1 MDTGIAEKNTID
13 SIRYFKMKQSN
24 NETQIF
30 AEQLRQALN
39 DHSLVSI
46 ADVKGNIIYANAKF
60 CEVSGY
66 SLAELMGAN
75 HRILKSDVHDEG
87 FFKHIWKTIASGQT
101 WHGEICNK
109 AKDGQPYWVQSTI
122 VPFLN
127 KATGKPEQYVSIRT
141 EITQQ
146 KELQEKMDQLFL
158 EAMAANEAK
167 SSFLTNISHE
177 LRTPLN
183 HIIGFSEIL
192 EMSTSD
198 TDLLENVE
206 YIKEA
211 GHDLLDKISNVLELV
226 GKNNRAQKPR
236 EMINIVKL
244 VNTEFIDNF
253 KTLAQKSKRKF
264 TKAVPDHDIYIVA
277 DSMDLITAFRKIA
290 ENAIQFSTEED
301 IVGMSISADD
311 ETVTIA
317 IFDTGPGLPEHILSS
332 SLEPFTIGEKVT
344 TKTNCGMGLGL
355 PIAKKLCLQNGGK
368 IELEADKDIGTKIH
382 FHFPIA
388 LSDCQ
393 LSTNS
398 RYDGEKVC
406 CSSV

>member
-1 MDTGIAEKNTID
+1 MEDNTQT
-13 SIRYFKMKQSN
+13 RLWPKMKKRIDN
-24 NETQIF
+24 DQIF
-30 AEQLRQALN
+30 TEQLSEVLN

-46 ADVKGNIIYANAKF
+46 SDVKGNITYANAMF

-66 SLAELMGAN
+66 TLAELMGAN

-101 WHGEICNK
+101 WKGEICNK

-141 EITQQ
+141 EITHQ
-146 KELQEKMDQLFL
+146 KKLQEKMDQLFL

-183 HIIGFSEIL
+183 HIIGFSDVL
-192 EMSTSD
+192 KMSTTD
-198 TDLLENVE
+198 PDLLENVE

-226 GKNNRAQKPR
+226 DHCNPVRKKPDV
-236 EMINIVKL
+236 INIVKL
-244 VNTEFIDNF
+244 VSAEFIGSF
-253 KTLAQKSKRKF
+253 RSLAYKSKRKF
-264 TKAVPDHDIYIVA
+264 TKTIPDHEIYIVA
-277 DSMDLITAFRKIA
+277 DSMDLLIAFRKIA
-290 ENAIQFSTEED
+290 KNAIQFSTEED
-301 IVGMSISADD
+301 IVGVSISADND
-311 ETVTIA
+311 TVTIA

-332 SLEPFTIGEKVT
+332 QLEPFTIGEKVT

-368 IELEADKDIGTKIH
+368 IELEADKDIGTKIY

-388 LSDCQ
+388 LQ
-393 LSTNS
+393 
-398 RYDGEKVC
+398 EII
-406 CSSV
+406 